1 MNFTKSDGTKF
12 KSKLHLENG
21 ELKFET
27 KARKESDV
35 ICPVCGRNIIDTGKY
50 FICKNY
56 KKPCNFCLSHE
67 LQGAKFTI
75 KDIEIMLDGDMVEK
89 TFTWKSGKQ
98 STNNVSIE
106 EQNNRYSYKI
116 QFN

>member
-1 MNFTKSDGTKF
+1 
-12 KSKLHLENG
+12 
-21 ELKFET
+21 
-27 KARKESDV
+27 
-35 ICPVCGRNIIDTGKY
+35 
-50 FICKNY
+50 
-56 KKPCNFCLSHE
+56 
-67 LQGAKFTI
+67 
-75 KDIEIMLDGDMVEK
+75 MLDGDLVEK